1 MRYFWLSLGLFSL
14 SMGMIGVVVPLLP
27 TTPFI
32 LLAAYCFA
40 RSSKRLH
47 DWLLNHRHFGPLIE
61 NWREHRAIRRS
72 AKVVSTVSIVA
83 IVAISML
90 FGVKTWILVTQ
101 LVVLSGVLVIIWTRP
116 EGKRP
121 TPDQIV

>member
-1 MRYFWLSLGLFSL
+1 
-14 SMGMIGVVVPLLP
+14 MGMIGVVVPLLP

-121 TPDQIV
+121 TPDQII